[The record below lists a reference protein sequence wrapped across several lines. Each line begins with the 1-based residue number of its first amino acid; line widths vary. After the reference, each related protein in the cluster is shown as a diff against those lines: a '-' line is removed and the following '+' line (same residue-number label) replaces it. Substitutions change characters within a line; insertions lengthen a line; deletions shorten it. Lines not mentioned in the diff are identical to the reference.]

1 MKLPLSLL
9 LILTN
14 TLSAAIIKFDCKEV
28 RQLNSLIS
36 NKRMLFCLLS
46 FLPALA
52 MMCLIFSFSAQ
63 TGEESGSL
71 SSKISHMAVNVGNQ
85 VLHLDLSESEIESYA
100 GYLEHPIRKL
110 AHMTEY
116 FILTLLVLFPLFLC
130 GLRGRALILTALI
143 FCVCFAATDEFHQ
156 SFVAGRG
163 PSVKDVGIDSIGVCA
178 ASLLYWVTTFF
189 HRKHH
194 TFAD

>member
-1 MKLPLSLL
+1 M
-9 LILTN
+9 
-14 TLSAAIIKFDCKEV
+14 
-28 RQLNSLIS
+28 NSLIS
-36 NKRMLFCLLS
+36 NIRMLFCLLS
-46 FLPALA
+46 FLPALV

-71 SSKISHMAVNVGNQ
+71 SSKISHMAVDVGNQ
-85 VLHLDLSESEIESYA
+85 IFHLDLTESEIESYA
-100 GYLEHPIRKL
+100 GSLEHPIRNL

-116 FILTLLVLFPLFLC
+116 FILTILVLFPLFIC
-130 GLRGRALILTALI
+130 GLRGRSLVLTALF
-143 FCVCFAATDEFHQ
+143 FCVSFAATDEFHQ

-178 ASLLYWVTTFF
+178 ACLLYWTAAFF

-194 TFAD
+194 TFVN